1 MLDPMSALSVAASA
15 VQFVDF
21 SIKMVSKGREL
32 YDSPSGSLEENLR
45 LKRTTKALVDRRGN
59 VRKALNVDSLRP
71 PLAIS
76 DTEADLLELCEN
88 CLKVGQ
94 KLVDR
99 LASLEVKEG
108 EKHRRWKSI
117 RQALKSE
124 WGKKEVNEMR
134 DGLAGCKSELMLYIL
149 ISVQYVF

>member
-1 MLDPMSALSVAASA
+1 
-15 VQFVDF
+15 
-21 SIKMVSKGREL
+21 
-32 YDSPSGSLEENLR
+32 
-45 LKRTTKALVDRRGN
+45 
-59 VRKALNVDSLRP
+59 
-71 PLAIS
+71 
-76 DTEADLLELCEN
+76 
-88 CLKVGQ
+88 
-94 KLVDR
+94 
-99 LASLEVKEG
+99 VKEG